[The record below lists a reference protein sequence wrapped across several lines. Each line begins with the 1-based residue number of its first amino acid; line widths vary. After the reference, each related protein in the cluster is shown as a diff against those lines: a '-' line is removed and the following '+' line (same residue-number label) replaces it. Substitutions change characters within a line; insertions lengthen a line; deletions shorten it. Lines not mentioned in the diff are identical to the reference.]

1 MKHVLAAAAA
11 ALLCAAPA
19 PAQIDDSLPPVR
31 TQSISILPFH
41 FLFGFYAGDYERV
54 VAETVSLGLGSSYF
68 SADGYT
74 HEDIVSGE
82 VYQTGELNYATLEGK
97 VRYYP
102 SADGL
107 NGVSFGVTFGPTW
120 VRGENVAPDGGDT
133 FTALGV
139 GFEVARSHTMGVDRR
154 FYYGYGGGG
163 KRLFPVTAASGE
175 AQLVLPTLRLS
186 VGMLF

>member
-1 MKHVLAAAAA
+1 MKPALFVALA

-19 PAQIDDSLPPVR
+19 HAQIDDSLPPER

-41 FLFGFYAGDYERV
+41 FLLGFYAGDYERV
-54 VAETVSLGLGSSYF
+54 VAPTISLGLGSSYY
-68 SADGYT
+68 SASGYSY
-74 HEDIVSGE
+74 EDPITAE
-82 VYQTGELNYATLEGK
+82 MYQTGELNYATFEGK

-107 NGVSFGVTFGPTW
+107 NGVSFGLTFGPTW
-120 VRGENVAPDGGDT
+120 VRGENVAPTGEDT

-139 GFEVARSHTMGVDRR
+139 GFEVARSHMLGVDRR

-175 AQLVLPTLRLS
+175 AELVIPTLRLS